1 MTTPY
6 RFPDHQVAGSG
17 DTTVFLLHGAYGS
30 KDYFRHEIAT
40 LAGAGLRVVAWDAPG
55 YGISPLPEG
64 GLSIERLA
72 ETAALMVERLGSR
85 TNVVLGHSM
94 GGIVAPR
101 VCTLLPERVH
111 GLVISATV
119 ASFSQKT
126 EEEKRTF
133 LEERI
138 APIKRGKSLRE
149 SAMPVI
155 NSMFAPGS
163 SGPDVELVRETA
175 AGTPVDTF
183 VSAITAITLY
193 EGVPTL
199 REVRQPTLLLAGRHD
214 KVGTP
219 QGMEGIRHFIPQA
232 RFECI
237 EGAGHYAFAEQ
248 HQAFNDP
255 LLRFVREEVLHG

>member
-1 MTTPY
+1 MPY
-6 RFPDHQVAGSG
+6 RFPDYQVAGG
-17 DTTVFLLHGAYGS
+17 DADTTIFLLHGAYGS
-30 KDYFRHEIAT
+30 KDYFRGEIET
-40 LAGAGLRVVAWDAPG
+40 LARAGLRVVAWDAPG

-64 GLSIERLA
+64 GLSIEGLA
-72 ETAALMVERLGSR
+72 ETAAQLIERTGSK
-85 TNVVLGHSM
+85 TNIVLGHSM

-101 VCTLLPERVH
+101 VCTLLPERVQ

-126 EEEKRTF
+126 DAEKRTF

-138 APIKRGKSLRE
+138 EPLKRGKSLRE

-163 SGPDVELVRETA
+163 SGAAVELVRETA
-175 AGTPVDTF
+175 ANTPVDTF

-199 REVRQPTLLLAGRHD
+199 QQVRQPTLLLAGRHD

-219 QGMEGIRHFIPQA
+219 QGMEGITRFIPQA
-232 RFECI
+232 RFACI
-237 EGAGHYAFAEQ
+237 DGAGHYAFAEQ
-248 HQAFNDP
+248 HEAFNEHV
-255 LLRFVREEVLHG
+255 LRFVREQALRA